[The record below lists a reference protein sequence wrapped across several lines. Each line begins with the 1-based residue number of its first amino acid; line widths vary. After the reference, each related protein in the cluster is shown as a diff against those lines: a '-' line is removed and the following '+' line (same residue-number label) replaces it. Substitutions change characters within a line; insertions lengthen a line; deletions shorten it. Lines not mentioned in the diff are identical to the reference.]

1 MLKFLQL
8 QFVEH
13 SFKVAGFTVVMQFAT
28 RFSPFRVFPF
38 GSILSVCDLGE
49 GPLGDNT
56 LHDLFDIP
64 VVPCMHQ
71 ATVTAKATVLDVNFR
86 GNQEC

>member
-1 MLKFLQL
+1 MLKFLQF
-8 QFVEH
+8 QFVDH
-13 SFKVAGFTVVMQFAT
+13 SFKVTGLAVVTQFEPH
-28 RFSPFRVFPF
+28 FSPFRIFSF
-38 GSILSVCDLGE
+38 GSILFVRDLGE

-71 ATVTAKATVLDVNFR
+71 ATITDKATVLDEDLFF
-86 GNQEC
+86 